1 MGALATHAPSGL
13 GSGTLRVG
21 QELRVGGAAREGAL
35 ACPVWA
41 RPRNRIRVVMGPQ
54 ERFFAPE
61 VQAAFLT
68 DVFRV
73 TDAGDRM
80 GVRLRGPK
88 LVPEGALSIPSEPIL
103 RGSVQVAGDGV
114 ATVLMADHQTTGGY
128 PKIAT
133 VIGADLDG
141 FAQLRPRDAVVF
153 QAVTPEAAVG
163 AARVL
168 ASAQAAVLNGVR

>member
-1 MGALATHAPSGL
+1 
-13 GSGTLRVG
+13 
-21 QELRVGGAAREGAL
+21 
-35 ACPVWA
+35 
-41 RPRNRIRVVMGPQ
+41 MGPQ
-54 ERFFAPE
+54 ERFFAPD

-114 ATVLMADHQTTGGY
+114 ATVLMADHQTTGAI

-141 FAQLRPRDAVVF
+141 FAQLRPRDAVIF
-153 QAVTPEAAVG
+153 QSVSPDAAVG

-168 ASAQAAVLNGVR
+168 ASAQTAAVDGVRRG

>member
-1 MGALATHAPSGL
+1 
-13 GSGTLRVG
+13 
-21 QELRVGGAAREGAL
+21 
-35 ACPVWA
+35 
-41 RPRNRIRVVMGPQ
+41 MGPQ
-54 ERFFAPE
+54 ERFFGAE
-61 VQAAFLT
+61 ARAAFLG

-88 LVPEGALSIPSEPIL
+88 LMPEEALSIPSEPIL

-114 ATVLMADHQTTGGY
+114 PAVLMADHGTTGGY

-133 VIGADLDG
+133 VIGADQDG

-153 QAVTPEAAVG
+153 RAVTPEAAVG
-163 AARVL
+163 AARVAAAAL
-168 ASAQAAVLNGVR
+168 ATAVAGVRRG